1 MSTPYL
7 EIVLRKVHAL
17 EGEHRGYYERVV
29 TSIDTVKAFEDKQN
43 VAFMILAYSLEDL
56 PEPLP
61 VAMPEVSFLN
71 HMASFLRKNQLSISK
86 TLFSEEF
93 ARAPAKVAHEIA
105 QGFVARIAE
114 DLLEQYGNG
123 TLELGEAKAFSFRW
137 PYYDADDF
145 PYQDLEEEDEG

>member
-7 EIVLRKVHAL
+7 EVVLKKVQAL

-43 VAFMILAYSLEDL
+43 VAFMVLAYSLEDL

-61 VAMPEVSFLN
+61 VAMPELSFLN
-71 HMASFLRKNQLSISK
+71 HMAAYLRKNQLHISK

-93 ARAPAKVAHEIA
+93 ARNPAKVAHEIA

-123 TLELGEAKAFSFRW
+123 TLDLGESQSFSFRW
-137 PYYDADDF
+137 PYYDAEDF
-145 PYQDLEEEDEG
+145 PYQDPDDEED